1 MGFHWQRDD
10 SRDCLP
16 AERICLLPDKGNW
29 SVGYSCSAVVS
40 VAVTCKE
47 EWSLNIKKSKIKT
60 EPHWS
65 HCLCFSFCIH
75 GTSIFFKNCTFS
87 TPPPT
92 SHCTSSN
99 NFSGVSSVIT
109 KLRSKMLDKNIW
121 HWTIRNE
128 DVVCYSLIKVSN
140 IKCPTIHEIAN
151 KNSCVVS
158 YLLLANKWILKFK
171 FTEILSSS
179 YFCG

>member
-1 MGFHWQRDD
+1 MEIYLHALSCQIFKMKTFYLAFWIFFKPVKCFVTSASLVSLLSYKCWETSIRYIPADRTKTLDSDGLKMGFHWQRDD

-75 GTSIFFKNCTFS
+75 GTSIFLKNCTFS

-92 SHCTSSN
+92 SHCDRP
-99 NFSGVSSVIT
+99 VAPAA
-109 KLRSKMLDKNIW
+109 
-121 HWTIRNE
+121 TI
-128 DVVCYSLIKVSN
+128 SL
-140 IKCPTIHEIAN
+140 EF
-151 KNSCVVS
+151 
-158 YLLLANKWILKFK
+158 LQ
-171 FTEILSSS
+171 
-179 YFCG
+179 